1 MYTIVFAKSAAKEV
15 YALPPKVVL
24 KVVEAIET
32 LAVDPRPN
40 GVKRLVGSKNLW
52 RIRVGDYRVVY
63 SIDDVIMVVDV
74 RKVGHRKEVYE

>member
-15 YALPPKVVL
+15 YALPSKAVL

-40 GVKRLVGSKNLW
+40 GVKKLVGSKNLW

-63 SIDDVIMVVDV
+63 SIDDVILVVDV
-74 RKVGHRKEVYE
+74 RKVGHRKEVYD